1 MAPSEAL
8 KEGTAGSVSG
18 TSRFGSA
25 LVVVEVAL
33 AFILL
38 IGSTLMMQT
47 LAHLLHQNP
56 GFRTDHLLTFD
67 LPQPPQWNQKDSESS
82 ATGQIVRLKDMLAQ
96 VRRLP
101 GVEEVVASDHGI
113 LNGMMY
119 EHSGLQ
125 LEGALP
131 EQSAVTERVIARYI
145 SPDYFRMLGV
155 SLVRGREIP

>member
-1 MAPSEAL
+1 MAPGEAL
-8 KEGTAGSVSG
+8 RAGAAGRVSG

-67 LPQPPQWNQKDSESS
+67 LPQPPQWNQKDSETS
-82 ATGQIVRLKDMLAQ
+82 ATGQIVRLKYMLAQ

-113 LNGMMY
+113 
-119 EHSGLQ
+119 
-125 LEGALP
+125 
-131 EQSAVTERVIARYI
+131 
-145 SPDYFRMLGV
+145 
-155 SLVRGREIP
+155 

>member
-1 MAPSEAL
+1 
-8 KEGTAGSVSG
+8 
-18 TSRFGSA
+18 
-25 LVVVEVAL
+25 
-33 AFILL
+33 
-38 IGSTLMMQT
+38 MMQT

-67 LPQPPQWNQKDSESS
+67 LPQASQWNQKDSESS

-101 GVEEVVASDHGI
+101 GVQDVVASDHGI

-131 EQSAVTERVIARYI
+131 EQSAVTESVIARYI
-145 SPDYFRMLGV
+145 SPDYFHMLGI
-155 SLVRGREIP
+155 SHGLAREKCLASKISTARYVRG